1 MLPDS
6 PGYYTM
12 DSATW
17 SAIQI
22 HDLSSLMVSNSINL
36 NLKSRNS
43 ETRWA
48 YLLPRDFTLHQWIRR
63 ERDPDQHLRLQK
75 LLALVNLVDNSL
87 SDQIAVIKFSTNDPL
102 FVYAGRGRD
111 FNGMLDWISRRAVH
125 RVATEAASYASHPAA
140 FRLERGLRHFVGIIH
155 FTCEGW
161 VAEAYDSD
169 DDEIPDLIPI

>member
-17 SAIQI
+17 SAIQT
-22 HDLSSLMVSNSINL
+22 HYLSSLMVSSSINR
-36 NLKSRNS
+36 NSKSRNA

-75 LLALVNLVDNSL
+75 LLAFVNLVDDSL
-87 SDQIAVIKFSTNDPL
+87 SDQIAVIKFSTNYPL
-102 FVYAGRGRD
+102 FVYAGSGRD

-140 FRLERGLRHFVGIIH
+140 FRMERGLRHFVGIIN

-161 VAEAYDSD
+161 DT
-169 DDEIPDLIPI
+169 